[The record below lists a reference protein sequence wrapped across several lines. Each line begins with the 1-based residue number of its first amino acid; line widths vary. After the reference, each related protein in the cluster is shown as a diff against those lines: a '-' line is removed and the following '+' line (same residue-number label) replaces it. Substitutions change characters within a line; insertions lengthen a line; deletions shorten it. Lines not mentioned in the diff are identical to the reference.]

1 MKLFKTI
8 DWVGQLLLIV
18 IGAVLALYKNAD
30 FLSTDFTIAYVLVGG
45 WQMISVL
52 AHLFLPKAVKINAR
66 KYYLWLL
73 ALTMLVG
80 IVIGLAIE
88 DAIIGYLFAMLF
100 WTPLLAIFYL
110 VISYREAKQIQ

>member
-18 IGAVLALYKNAD
+18 IGAVLALVKNAG
-30 FLSTDFTIAYVLVGG
+30 FLSTDFTLAYVLVGG
-45 WQMISVL
+45 WQMLSVL
-52 AHLFLPKAVKINAR
+52 VHLFLPKAVKINAR

-73 ALTMLVG
+73 ALTMLAG
-80 IVIGLAIE
+80 IIIGLAIE

-110 VISYREAKQIQ
+110 FICYKEARQL

>member
-8 DWVGQLLLIV
+8 DWVGQLLLI
-18 IGAVLALYKNAD
+18 ITGGALALVKNAG
-30 FLSTDFTIAYVLVGG
+30 FFSTDFTIAYVLVGG
-45 WQMISVL
+45 WQMLSVL
-52 AHLFLPKAVKINAR
+52 VHLFLPKAVKIKAR

-73 ALTMLVG
+73 ALTMLAGVIIQL
-80 IVIGLAIE
+80 IVK

-110 VISYREAKQIQ
+110 FICYKEARQL